1 MQPEP
6 GDGIIDSTR
15 KESMTVQELIKK
27 LQEFPPETLVRF
39 TADQGHIDT
48 GEPIIEMG
56 NRRDHPAVQNLF
68 IDIDG

>member
-1 MQPEP
+1 M
-6 GDGIIDSTR
+6 ITSR

-48 GEPIIEMG
+48 GEPVIEMG
-56 NRRDHPAVQNLF
+56 YRPWPRDMAQVLF
-68 IDIDG
+68 IDLDG